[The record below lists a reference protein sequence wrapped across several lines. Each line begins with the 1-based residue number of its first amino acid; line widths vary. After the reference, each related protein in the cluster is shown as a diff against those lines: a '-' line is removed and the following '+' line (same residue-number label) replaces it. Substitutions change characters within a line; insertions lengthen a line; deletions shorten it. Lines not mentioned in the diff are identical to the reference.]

1 MATIDHAFVGAGAGK
16 SAVRLV
22 LYGRVGTSSFWAM
35 HDAAQPLLSAGT
47 VGEVSFRHGSVPT
60 GSSTSTALQGYGVN
74 LDIKN
79 MEYKV
84 NERIH
89 PQNTVASHVMAP
101 LQSTDR
107 RRASLI
113 LLLDHN
119 DNY

>member
-22 LYGRVGTSSFWAM
+22 LYGRVGTSSFWTM
-35 HDAAQPLLSAGT
+35 HDAAQPLLTTGT
-47 VGEVSFRHGSVPT
+47 VGEVSFRHGAVPT

-84 NERIH
+84 KQRMRPRNLLH
-89 PQNTVASHVMAP
+89 
-101 LQSTDR
+101 R
-107 RRASLI
+107 R
-113 LLLDHN
+113 
-119 DNY
+119 